1 MVVMGAAGIC
11 SLIAL
16 KATKQRKLTLC
27 LRRSFN
33 GSDGGLSSE
42 CRFLKM
48 AVKLKLDEMQ

>member
-1 MVVMGAAGIC
+1 VVVMGAAGIC
-11 SLIAL
+11 SLTAL
-16 KATKQRKLTLC
+16 KATKQRELTLC

-48 AVKLKLDEMQ
+48 AVNLKPDEMQ